1 MPPEARTLC
10 TLARVDYHD
19 AFLVDLDGEP
29 ERTAEEWARAILEEA
44 PAATRSALQSGWS
57 ALGLKLDLK
66 GSGHSVLGWPVREST
81 RDVLL
86 LGAETRLGMPA
97 ELLLMRKPGALVF
110 CTFVQHD
117 NPAARAV
124 WAGVEPVHV
133 PVVRRLL
140 AQARRR

>member
-1 MPPEARTLC
+1 
-10 TLARVDYHD
+10 
-19 AFLVDLDGEP
+19 
-29 ERTAEEWARAILEEA
+29 
-44 PAATRSALQSGWS
+44 
-57 ALGLKLDLK
+57 
-66 GSGHSVLGWPVREST
+66 
-81 RDVLL
+81 
-86 LGAETRLGMPA
+86 MPA